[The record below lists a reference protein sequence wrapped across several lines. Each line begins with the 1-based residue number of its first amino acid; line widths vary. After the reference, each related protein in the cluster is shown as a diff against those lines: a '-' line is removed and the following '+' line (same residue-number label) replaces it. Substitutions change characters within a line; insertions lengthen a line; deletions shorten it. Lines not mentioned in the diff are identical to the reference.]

1 MNKQELEHKL
11 KELEQEYV
19 LKKKEVM
26 RQFCDDNNPYKVGD
40 KFTDHIG
47 TIIIEK
53 IRYSYTVRETPSC
66 IYFGTELKKDGKP
79 KKNNDKRNAWQS
91 NDVSVVA

>member
-1 MNKQELEHKL
+1 MNKQELKHKL
-11 KELEQEYV
+11 NKLQQEYG

-26 RQFCDDNNPYKVGD
+26 KKFCDANNPYQVGD

-53 IRYSYTVRETPSC
+53 IRYSYTATGTPRC
-66 IYFGTELKKDGKP
+66 IYFGTDLN
-79 KKNNDKRNAWQS
+79 NNDKRYAWQS
-91 NDVSVVA
+91 NDVSVSA